1 MKNRVPVV
9 FGVPIEGDGL
19 ETLLNRVRNT
29 AEGKAT
35 WIVTANPEILLEAQ
49 EDPAYAATIKRADVR
64 CIDGFGLRLMLSLS
78 GRQVN
83 RVTGVALSEALIRL
97 SVEKGWK
104 VAFVGGDDPEVGFRA
119 AALWRKRFPKFDVLV
134 EHGGKVTKDGE
145 VDDAGQ
151 EALFRLRAFAPDIV
165 LAAFGH
171 PKQER
176 WIERHRP
183 FFPEARCFVGIGGTL
198 EYWAG
203 SVRRAPSFLQTVGL
217 EWLWRLAVEPWRW
230 RRIWRAVVV
239 FPLAFFFKR

>member
-9 FGVPIEGDGL
+9 FGVPIEGEGL

-29 AEGKAT
+29 PEKKAV
-35 WIVTANPEILLEAQ
+35 WIVTANPEILLAAK
-49 EDPAYAATIKRADVR
+49 EDPVYAATIKRADVR
-64 CIDGFGLRLMLSLS
+64 CIDGFGLRLMLSLT
-78 GRQVN
+78 GRQAN

-97 SVEKGWK
+97 SVEKGWR
-104 VAFVGGDDPEVGFRA
+104 VAFVGGDDPEVGMRA
-119 AALWRKRFPKFDVLV
+119 ASLWKKRFPKFDVLV
-134 EHGGKVTKDGE
+134 EHGGKVGTDAE
-145 VDDAGQ
+145 IDEAGQ
-151 EALFRLRAFAPDIV
+151 EALFRLRSFAPDIV

-176 WIERHRP
+176 WIERQRQ

-198 EYWAG
+198 DYWAG

-217 EWLWRLAVEPWRW
+217 EWLWRLMVEPRRW
-230 RRIWRAVVV
+230 KRIWRAVVV